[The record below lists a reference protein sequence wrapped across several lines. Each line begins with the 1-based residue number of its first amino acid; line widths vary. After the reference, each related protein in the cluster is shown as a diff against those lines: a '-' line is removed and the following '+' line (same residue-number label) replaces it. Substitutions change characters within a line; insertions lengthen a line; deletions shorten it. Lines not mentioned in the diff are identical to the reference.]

1 MNKLYKQF
9 NHFVFELIS
18 TRELSQPPYN
28 SKVVS
33 SSQF

>member
-1 MNKLYKQF
+1 MNKLNKQF

-28 SKVVS
+28 SCFINNS
-33 SSQF
+33 LS